1 MVHRIIIL
9 YYITIHIRYCKK
21 YYTFCTLANLH
32 VRIRLYFHASFSHNS
47 SSLSKKINKFAS
59 YILRISQ
66 FHPLDFI
73 RNEQGRFQTV
83 IQLCPSFSYLF
94 SSFSFR
100 FLPLLRSSLSRDSGV
115 VRSEEQGN
123 DKAEKA
129 SRRATSL
136 RLS

>member
-1 MVHRIIIL
+1 MCVLGYTFTPPFRIIPL
-9 YYITIHIRYCKK
+9 PSRKK
-21 YYTFCTLANLH
+21 LINLQ
-32 VRIRLYFHASFSHNS
+32 VL
-47 SSLSKKINKFAS
+47 
-59 YILRISQ
+59 LRISQ

-94 SSFSFR
+94 SSSSFR